1 MAAKSLVMMPTIGK
15 IGIHLFLDFSEFCP
29 EIRLC
34 RALCAIFPSPKA
46 TNSRQTGIWAK
57 HLTLW
62 MSIFRTCSTL
72 SSRRLLAR
80 PQNSD
85 PLPCRSPKFLN
96 LFRVKDRGPEHSRCS
111 FGPPAATCAVG
122 FAIRRTRHGSPRA
135 LRGHWINW
143 LDGSLNA
150 RHRMSF

>member
-62 MSIFRTCSTL
+62 MGIFRTSSTL
-72 SSRRLLAR
+72 SNRRLFAR

-85 PLPCRSPKFLN
+85 LLPCRSPKSLN
-96 LFRVKDRGPEHSRCS
+96 LSRVKDRGPEHNRCS
-111 FGPPAATCAVG
+111 FGPPVATCAAG
-122 FAIRRTRHGSPRA
+122 FVILPTRRGNRKAPP
-135 LRGHWINW
+135 GHWINW
-143 LDGSLNA
+143 LTESPSA
-150 RHRMSF
+150 RLLMSS